1 MSGWT
6 RSVAG
11 RVVIGIA
18 LAWSTACAVPG
29 LAPESVPDDQRAA
42 FESALRPTSADPASA
57 RAGLEAFLKKYPA
70 SPKADDA
77 ALRLAEIAFESRR
90 QEEGVRWLGTI
101 LTQYPG
107 SDREPTARLRLSEL
121 EYGRDRRVAARGL
134 IAPVDFRR
142 LSDEDQR
149 AALRLRVSLSQTP
162 VERMENLAQLQTS
175 LREAAKRDHT
185 AAGAPSPL
193 STQLRGVDQEIDE
206 LIENAAPA
214 ELDSMLEALDRR
226 PPAAA
231 IAIELA
237 RRAVEGGDATQ
248 AEERLARAKRL
259 ARGSEQRATVTAL
272 ETRLAEGSAN
282 VAAAASLAP
291 LRELSESARLDT
303 RGAQGTLG
311 VVLPLSG
318 DFAEFGEASLRGIL
332 LATQVFE
339 AGEGDASAQASGS
352 VRVETDRR
360 DRANVRLVVRDSASD
375 PAKTAAAVRELAQM
389 DDVVAIVGPIFN
401 DEVVAAAEV
410 AESESVP
417 LVTLSNREDVTAG
430 RTFVMRTRTTPADEV
445 NVLVNHAVDEL
456 AAKRFGVLY
465 PRTRYG
471 RGMRKLY
478 WDAVVA
484 RGGKLVAMASY
495 APDETDFSNVI
506 KQMVGFRFL
515 SSGERQAIATRDL
528 AVEAARSL
536 PAAQAATARRVA
548 FETTGPGGERLPP
561 IVDFDVLFVP
571 DSAEAVAMIAPGLA
585 LQGVSGVRLLGSS
598 DWLDADLLKSSD
610 RHVAGAVISTPF
622 FAASDVGVVREF
634 VDAYQR
640 TFAAQPDA
648 YAAQGYD
655 AASLL
660 MQQLAAKRR
669 DRTSV
674 REGLLAVRGFPGAS
688 GSLTMLPD
696 GNARRRPFLLEVSG
710 QRFVPLD

>member
-1 MSGWT
+1 
-6 RSVAG
+6 
-11 RVVIGIA
+11 
-18 LAWSTACAVPG
+18 
-29 LAPESVPDDQRAA
+29 
-42 FESALRPTSADPASA
+42 
-57 RAGLEAFLKKYPA
+57 
-70 SPKADDA
+70 
-77 ALRLAEIAFESRR
+77 
-90 QEEGVRWLGTI
+90 
-101 LTQYPG
+101 
-107 SDREPTARLRLSEL
+107 
-121 EYGRDRRVAARGL
+121 
-134 IAPVDFRR
+134 
-142 LSDEDQR
+142 
-149 AALRLRVSLSQTP
+149 
-162 VERMENLAQLQTS
+162 
-175 LREAAKRDHT
+175 
-185 AAGAPSPL
+185 
-193 STQLRGVDQEIDE
+193 
-206 LIENAAPA
+206 
-214 ELDSMLEALDRR
+214 MLEALDRR

-237 RRAVEGGDATQ
+237 RRAVEGGEVTQ

-259 ARGSEQRATVTAL
+259 ARGREQRATVKAL
-272 ETRLAEGSAN
+272 EMRLAEGPAN

-339 AGEGDASAQASGS
+339 VGEGDGSAS

-375 PAKTAAAVRELAQM
+375 PAKTAAAVRELALM
-389 DDVVAIVGPIFN
+389 DDVVAIVGPIFS

-410 AESESVP
+410 AESEGVP

-471 RGMRKLY
+471 RGLRKLY

-506 KQMVGFRFL
+506 KEMVGFRFL

-536 PAAQAATARRVA
+536 PATQAATARRVA
-548 FETTGPGGERLPP
+548 FESTGPGGEPLPP
-561 IVDFDVLFVP
+561 VVDFDVLFVP

-598 DWLDADLLKSSD
+598 DWLDADLLRSSD
-610 RHVAGAVISTPF
+610 RHVAGAIISTPF

-660 MQQLAAKRR
+660 MQQLATKRR
-669 DRTSV
+669 DRTSL

>member
-1 MSGWT
+1 M
-6 RSVAG
+6 
-11 RVVIGIA
+11 IGIA

-42 FESALRPTSADPASA
+42 FESALRPTSADPASP

-77 ALRLAEIAFESRR
+77 ILRLAEIAFESSH

-107 SDREPTARLRLSEL
+107 SDREPTARLRLAEL

-134 IAPVDFRR
+134 IEPVDFRR

-175 LREAAKRDHT
+175 LREAAKRGHT
-185 AAGAPSPL
+185 AAGDPSPL
-193 STQLRGVDQEIDE
+193 DAQLRGVDQEVDE

-214 ELDSMLEALDRR
+214 ELDSMLEVLDRR

-237 RRAVEGGDATQ
+237 RRAVEGGEVTQ

-259 ARGSEQRATVTAL
+259 ARGSEQRATVQAL
-272 ETRLAEGSAN
+272 ETRLAEGPAN

-303 RGAQGTLG
+303 RGVQGTLG

-339 AGEGDASAQASGS
+339 VGEGDASAS

-375 PAKTAAAVRELAQM
+375 PAKTAAAVRELALM
-389 DDVVAIVGPIFN
+389 DDVVAIVGPIFS

-410 AESESVP
+410 AESEGVP

-506 KQMVGFRFL
+506 KEMVGFRFL

-536 PAAQAATARRVA
+536 PATQAATARRVA
-548 FETTGPGGERLPP
+548 FESTGPGGEPLPP
-561 IVDFDVLFVP
+561 VVDFDVLFVP

-598 DWLDADLLKSSD
+598 DWLDADLLRSSD
-610 RHVAGAVISTPF
+610 RHVAGAIISTPF

-648 YAAQGYD
+648 FAAQGYD

-660 MQQLAAKRR
+660 MQQLAGKHR
-669 DRTSV
+669 DRASV

-688 GSLTMLPD
+688 GSLTMMPD

>member
-77 ALRLAEIAFESRR
+77 ILRLAEIAFESGR

-107 SDREPTARLRLSEL
+107 SDREPTARLRLAEL

-175 LREAAKRDHT
+175 LREAAKRGYT
-185 AAGAPSPL
+185 AAGEPSPL
-193 STQLRGVDQEIDE
+193 ETQLRGVDQEVDE
-206 LIENAAPA
+206 LIANAAPA

-237 RRAVEGGDATQ
+237 RRAVEGGEVTQ

-259 ARGSEQRATVTAL
+259 ARGREQRATVKAL
-272 ETRLAEGSAN
+272 ETRLAEGPAN

-339 AGEGDASAQASGS
+339 VGEGDGSAS

-375 PAKTAAAVRELAQM
+375 PAKTAAAVRELALM
-389 DDVVAIVGPIFN
+389 DDVVAIVGPIFS

-410 AESESVP
+410 AESEGVP

-430 RTFVMRTRTTPADEV
+430 RAFVMRTRTTPADEV

-506 KQMVGFRFL
+506 KEMVGFRFL

-536 PAAQAATARRVA
+536 PATQAATARRVA
-548 FETTGPGGERLPP
+548 FESTGPGGEPLPP
-561 IVDFDVLFVP
+561 VVDFDVLFVP

-598 DWLDADLLKSSD
+598 DWLDADLLRSSD
-610 RHVAGAVISTPF
+610 RHVAGAIISTPF

-660 MQQLAAKRR
+660 MQQLASKRR
-669 DRTSV
+669 DRTSL

>member
-29 LAPESVPDDQRAA
+29 LAPESVPDNQRAA
-42 FESALRPTSADPASA
+42 FESALRPTSADPASP

-77 ALRLAEIAFESRR
+77 ILRLAEIAFESGR

-107 SDREPTARLRLSEL
+107 SDREPTARLRLAEL

-142 LSDEDQR
+142 ISDEDQR

-162 VERMENLAQLQTS
+162 VERMENLAELQTS
-175 LREAAKRDHT
+175 LRETAKRGHT
-185 AAGAPSPL
+185 AAGDPSPL
-193 STQLRGVDQEIDE
+193 EAQLRGVDQEVDE

-237 RRAVEGGDATQ
+237 RRAVEGGEVTQ

-259 ARGSEQRATVTAL
+259 ARGREQRATVKAL
-272 ETRLAEGSAN
+272 ETRLAEGPAN

-339 AGEGDASAQASGS
+339 VGEGDGSAS

-375 PAKTAAAVRELAQM
+375 PAKTAAAVRELALM
-389 DDVVAIVGPIFN
+389 DDVVAIVGPIFS

-410 AESESVP
+410 AESEGVP

-506 KQMVGFRFL
+506 KEMVGFRFL

-536 PAAQAATARRVA
+536 PATQAATARRVA
-548 FETTGPGGERLPP
+548 FESTGPGGEPLPP
-561 IVDFDVLFVP
+561 VVDFDVLFVP

-598 DWLDADLLKSSD
+598 DWLDADLLRSSD

-669 DRTSV
+669 DRTSL